1 MKAFSYRVKKEDCL
15 DLPPKTYTKRIVHLT
30 EEQKVL
36 YGELKRNAITNLQ
49 GEYMTVNNVITEII
63 RLHQITAGFFKGES
77 GIIKDLD
84 NDKMRILLE
93 IIEESEQK
101 TIIWANWIYNI
112 EQITLMIQQK
122 FGPSSVVNF
131 YGAVNSEDRSEA
143 IRRFQNDPECRFFVA
158 RKSWHRGS

>member
-1 MKAFSYRVKKEDCL
+1 M
-15 DLPPKTYTKRIVHLT
+15 HLT

-36 YGELKRNAITNLQ
+36 YKELKRNAITNLQ

-84 NDKMRILLE
+84 NDKMRPLIE
-93 IIEESEQK
+93 IIEESDQK

-112 EQITLMIQQK
+112 EQITLRSKSLVRRPSLIFMELLILKTDLRLLEDFKMIL
-122 FGPSSVVNF
+122 SVD
-131 YGAVNSEDRSEA
+131 SL
-143 IRRFQNDPECRFFVA
+143 
-158 RKSWHRGS
+158 